1 MNPKVDKFIGSA
13 EKWQEEYKLLR
24 KIVLDS
30 PLEEDLKWGVP
41 CYSLNHKNVVL
52 IHGFKEYCGMLFV
65 KGALLPDPAGILIQQ
80 TENVQAARQ
89 VRFTNAQQI
98 IEMEPALRAMLH
110 AAIEAEKSGLKVDFK
125 KTAEFKMPGEFQ
137 KALAE
142 NATLKDAFAAL
153 TPGRQRA
160 YLLHF
165 SSPKQVATR
174 ISRIE
179 KCAPKILAGKGLND
193 E

>member
-142 NATLKDAFAAL
+142 NATLKDAFSAL

-193 E
+193 D

>member
-1 MNPKVDKFIGSA
+1 MNPKVDEFIGRA
-13 EKWQEEYKLLR
+13 KQWQEEYKLLR

-41 CYSLNHKNVVL
+41 CYTLNQKNVVL

-80 TENVQAARQ
+80 TENVQAGRQ
-89 VRFTNAQQI
+89 VRFTSVQQI
-98 IEMEPALRAMLH
+98 VDLEPALKAMLQ

-125 KTAEFKMPGEFQ
+125 KTTEFKMPEEFQ
-137 KALAE
+137 KALDE
-142 NATLKDAFAAL
+142 NAALNDAFTAL

-165 SSPKQVATR
+165 SSPKQSATR
-174 ISRIE
+174 LARIE
-179 KCAPKILAGKGLND
+179 KCTPQILAGKGLND
-193 E
+193 